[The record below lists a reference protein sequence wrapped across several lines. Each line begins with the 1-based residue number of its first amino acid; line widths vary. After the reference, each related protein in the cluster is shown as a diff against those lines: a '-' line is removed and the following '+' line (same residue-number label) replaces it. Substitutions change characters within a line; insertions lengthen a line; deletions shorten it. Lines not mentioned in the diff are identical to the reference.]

1 MFALWSFAVYALWMA
16 KLGVVLDDMLLRRFR
31 VAALKEG
38 KTVSEVV
45 REFVAWYVAEKE
57 KT

>member
-16 KLGVVLDDMLLRRFR
+16 KLGVVLDDVLLRRFR